1 MITFDQLE
9 TLKAKYTNILSKKQ
23 EEIDTISSRL
33 EKAHIE
39 ADIFQELQYKGDY
52 FKNNYTAL
60 TQQEKDLNDQLQEL
74 KKEHENIAT
83 VISFISNKI
92 ESL

>member
-60 TQQEKDLNDQLQEL
+60 TQQEKDLNDQLQER
-74 KKEHENIAT
+74 KK
-83 VISFISNKI
+83 SMKI
-92 ESL
+92 LQLLLALYLIK